1 MPTSKKPRKV
11 HRPIKIRLPGAHYSD
26 AMVTELKSIVNRT
39 ALIIEITL
47 PRGDAT
53 DDHMHCIQDFLNWGG
68 IVVYLRRL
76 KGQEEAKQ
84 EFFERFQEALHAL
97 NDILNRKNAKKAT
110 NHYVGTAHELDVLRD
125 VGAEICSILREGLET
140 APRRTVRE
148 FMAVKKLIDDEHER
162 REKLGL
168 PHGVHEMEEDLVLRY
183 LEQVA

>member
-1 MPTSKKPRKV
+1 MPSSKKPRKA
-11 HRPIKIRLPGAHYSD
+11 HKPIKIRLPGSHYSP

-84 EFFERFQEALHAL
+84 EFFERFQEALHA
-97 NDILNRKNAKKAT
+97 
-110 NHYVGTAHELDVLRD
+110 
-125 VGAEICSILREGLET
+125 
-140 APRRTVRE
+140 
-148 FMAVKKLIDDEHER
+148 
-162 REKLGL
+162 
-168 PHGVHEMEEDLVLRY
+168 
-183 LEQVA
+183 

>member
-68 IVVYLRRL
+68 IVVYMRRL

-97 NDILNRKNAKKAT
+97 NDILNRKNAKKT
-110 NHYVGTAHELDVLRD
+110 TSHYVGTAHELDVLRD

-168 PHGVHEMEEDLVLRY
+168 PHGVHELDEDLVLRY
-183 LEQVA
+183 LEKVA